1 MDCQYSIRFAPDSLA
16 DYDDV
21 LQNICQ
27 LSLFFVLFFGLL
39 IAASSHD
46 HVFWNRTGP
55 KTIMPVAIWQ
65 ECAFV
70 AALVGVLAC
79 AVSVILWAVPGA
91 RKRVFCNMIKK
102 TKKKDNMKT
111 IEFEMVRRQ
120 ERARLEKQSII
131 DNPLFGD
138 VNKSPGKS
146 AGDAEARRGPI
157 GIKQSSVR
165 PKRLSINRSST
176 RNKVQV

>member
-1 MDCQYSIRFAPDSLA
+1 MDSRDSGSEDASGVSLGVIDKEHFDSAKEVVVGRAKGAGKAVEGTSYSGNSIM
-16 DYDDV
+16 
-21 LQNICQ
+21 
-27 LSLFFVLFFGLL
+27 
-39 IAASSHD
+39 AAHE
-46 HVFWNRTGP
+46 G
-55 KTIMPVAIWQ
+55 
-65 ECAFV
+65 
-70 AALVGVLAC
+70 
-79 AVSVILWAVPGA
+79 GA
-91 RKRVFCNMIKK
+91 MLNGE
-102 TKKKDNMKT
+102 
-111 IEFEMVRRQ
+111 EFEMVRRQ